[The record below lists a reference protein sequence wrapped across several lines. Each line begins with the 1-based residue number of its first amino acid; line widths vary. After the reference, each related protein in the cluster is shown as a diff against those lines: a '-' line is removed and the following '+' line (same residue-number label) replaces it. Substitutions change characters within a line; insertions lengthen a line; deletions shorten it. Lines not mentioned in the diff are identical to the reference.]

1 MRLIEGDRVTTQQVI
16 NLSASVDL
24 VLVAA
29 VGAFFRVNSSRI
41 SKIGHQDSPYRSQ
54 LNAVLQKSTP
64 LTDDG
69 SLSWAALSKKNRY
82 INIETR
88 LGWLSVQKKM
98 LKYLEEN
105 IP

>member
-1 MRLIEGDRVTTQQVI
+1 MLKSYNCPATSPEGPIDFEKSYNI
-16 NLSASVDL
+16 LA
-24 VLVAA
+24 
-29 VGAFFRVNSSRI
+29 
-41 SKIGHQDSPYRSQ
+41 KSPF
-54 LNAVLQKSTP
+54 NAVLQKSTP
-64 LTDDG
+64 STDDG
-69 SLSWAALSKKNRY
+69 SLSWAALGKKTRY